1 MTIVSKKNQIPIP
14 KDIAAKILLLAAP
27 FLFSFLTSCIPA
39 KAIFLGGPDAKD
51 LKRSPCNTVEG
62 SSNCF
67 QFKYADPEDF
77 DVKVNDWTK
86 DIPYFLTLDEI
97 AESHSVRSFLVIQ
110 NDSVKYEYY
119 RKDLDS
125 ASVHPSYSMAK
136 SFTSA
141 LLGIALE
148 EGLIKS
154 LDDSVLTYIP
164 ELKTI
169 ERSDELTIRHLLNHT
184 SGFKPGLILDINL
197 YYGRNI
203 LRQLKKIEI
212 ATTPGTK
219 QEYINVNSQ
228 LSGIILTRVTN
239 GSLSSYMEEKI
250 WKPIQSCSDAIWST
264 DKKNELEKTFC
275 CFGATALD
283 YAKFGRLFV
292 NEGSWDGT
300 QLISKEWFAQSIK
313 RDTTE
318 GSSWNYNNSWHIGL
332 KEYGDFMAIGL
343 YKQHI
348 YINPKKNLI
357 IVLLNDKDNKL
368 LAERINWWY
377 VFRQIADEM

>member
-1 MTIVSKKNQIPIP
+1 MSKKNQIPIL
-14 KDIAAKILLLAAP
+14 KDIFAKILLSAAA
-27 FLFSFLTSCIPA
+27 FFFCFLTSCIPA
-39 KAIFLGGPDAKD
+39 KSIFLGEPDAED
-51 LKRSPCNTVEG
+51 LKRSPYNTVER
-62 SSNCF
+62 SSSCF
-67 QFKYADPEDF
+67 QFEYANPEDF

-97 AESHSVRSFLVIQ
+97 AESHPVRSFLVIQ
-110 NDSVKYEYY
+110 NDSVKYEYN

-125 ASVHPSYSMAK
+125 ASIHPSYSMAK

-154 LDDSVLTYIP
+154 IDDSVLTYIP

-169 ERSDELTIRHLLNHT
+169 KRSDELTIRHLLNHT
-184 SGFKPGLILDINL
+184 SGFKPKLILDINL
-197 YYGRNI
+197 YYGRDI
-203 LRQLKKIEI
+203 SRQLKKIEI

-219 QEYINVNSQ
+219 QEYLNVNTQ
-228 LSGIILTRVTN
+228 LIGIILTRVTN
-239 GSLSSYMEEKI
+239 SSVSSYMEEKI
-250 WKPIQSCSDAIWST
+250 WKPIQSCSDAIWSI
-264 DKKNELEKTFC
+264 DKTNKLEKTFC

-283 YAKFGRLFV
+283 YAKLGRLFV
-292 NEGSWDGT
+292 NEGSWDGN
-300 QLISKEWFAQSIK
+300 QIISKEWFARSIK
-313 RDTTE
+313 RDTTQ

-357 IVLLNDKDNKL
+357 IILLNDRDNSL

-377 VFRQIADEM
+377 IFRQIADEM